1 MLNAEHGILAIDP
14 EHYRAW
20 AEFAS
25 EQARNGALM
34 DRALSQP
41 LTALAPGRKSVGDI
55 AVIRLNGF
63 IAQKPS
69 LMTMLFGGTS
79 VAGFVSEVRSAMA
92 EPSIGAVV
100 VSVDSPGGGVFGL
113 TEGAA
118 ALRGLRGGKPFIA
131 VSDPLNASAA
141 YYLSS

>member
-41 LTALAPGRKSVGDI
+41 LTALAPGRKSVTI
-55 AVIRLNGF
+55 RAVPYCTWGNRKPGEMLVWIR
-63 IAQKPS
+63 Q
-69 LMTMLFGGTS
+69 
-79 VAGFVSEVRSAMA
+79 E
-92 EPSIGAVV
+92 
-100 VSVDSPGGGVFGL
+100 
-113 TEGAA
+113 
-118 ALRGLRGGKPFIA
+118 
-131 VSDPLNASAA
+131 
-141 YYLSS
+141 